1 MKRPDNPRVPFLFRT
16 ALDIGD
22 AVRRL
27 RAWRWGVAYEYF
39 FLQPNGEDL
48 EELARYVGEGKLR
61 AVVGTTVDF
70 RDIEKVREA
79 CWQVYNG
86 KGGIGKA
93 VIEIVNT

>member
-1 MKRPDNPRVPFLFRT
+1 M
-16 ALDIGD
+16 
-22 AVRRL
+22 
-27 RAWRWGVAYEYF
+27 AYEYF

-93 VIEIVNT
+93 VIEVINT